1 VFRSSIRVYV
11 FDLSV
16 DLGEDNHFSFVRRG
30 SVRLALKFA
39 VALAATVTVVA

>member
-1 VFRSSIRVYV
+1 LYA
-11 FDLSV
+11 FDRSV
-16 DLGEDNHFSFVRRG
+16 DLGEDDHFSLVHQG